1 MEIRIGKYILR
12 SDRFCAWIDVEYET
26 KDKNGKPTG
35 KTTTRK
41 VAGYSN
47 DFSDL
52 LRSFVRVQHRDNDAK
67 TVKELLTV
75 LKKTA
80 EDTEAINKAAL
91 KEDFR
96 IIRQIAKDNKIK

>member
-1 MEIRIGKYILR
+1 MDIKIGRYYLR
-12 SDRFCAWIDVEYET
+12 SDKFCLWIDVEYET

-35 KTTTRK
+35 KITTRK
-41 VAGYSN
+41 VAGYSR
-47 DFSDL
+47 DFPDL

-80 EDTEAINKAAL
+80 EDTEAINKTAL
-91 KEDFR
+91 KQDFK